1 MTSLMPFVV
10 VGVAA
15 GAIYGL
21 AGVGLV
27 LTYRTSGV
35 FNFAHGAVASAGA
48 FLFYELYVRHGW
60 PWPVAAAICLV
71 VLAPTLG
78 ILLELVGRRLA
89 EASSWLQV
97 VGTVGLLLAVQG
109 LLLVSYGSEPKNVA
123 QFLPR
128 STFRLPGVN
137 VSWDQ
142 VIVVAIGVGVT
153 LLLSALLR
161 RTPLGIAMRGAV
173 DNPALLELTGISAV
187 LVRQGAWIVG
197 AVVAVASGI
206 LLAPVLGVDPFLLT
220 LLVVQAFGAAAI
232 GRFRHLGW
240 TMAGGIG
247 LGVLAAIGQRYAS
260 DFPTLL
266 GLPPSL
272 PFFAL
277 FAILI
282 VSRPSTTASE
292 SLRRTG
298 GERFS
303 PLPAPLRR
311 GLAVVAAGVVAVI
324 PFVVGPRLPVYI
336 SAAAFAIIFLSLG
349 LLVNLSGQVSL
360 CHAAFVAVGAA
371 SFSHLRVDVG
381 LPWPLAVLGAA
392 LLAVPVGALVAV
404 PAIRLSGIYL
414 GLATFGFGVLLERMV
429 YRTFL
434 LFGSESTR
442 LAPRPVLGALDGTS
456 NRVYFFIAAGLA
468 GLAAVAV
475 VHVQRSRLGRVLEA
489 VADSPVA
496 VVSFGASVT
505 TALVLV
511 FCFSAFLAGGAGA
524 ILASG
529 SGAAGPGG
537 LGAFE
542 SLLWLAV
549 IAISGRRVV
558 PAAVVAACLLAVVP
572 IYLPAGVRDYQTMAF
587 GVAAVT
593 AALVTDRLDVVGRVR
608 RGLVEHADRADR
620 SPVTARRLHPLR
632 SPVAA
637 RGRAG
642 TRTAAA
648 S

>member
-1 MTSLMPFVV
+1 
-10 VGVAA
+10 
-15 GAIYGL
+15 
-21 AGVGLV
+21 
-27 LTYRTSGV
+27 
-35 FNFAHGAVASAGA
+35 
-48 FLFYELYVRHGW
+48 
-60 PWPVAAAICLV
+60 
-71 VLAPTLG
+71 
-78 ILLELVGRRLA
+78 
-89 EASSWLQV
+89 
-97 VGTVGLLLAVQG
+97 
-109 LLLVSYGSEPKNVA
+109 
-123 QFLPR
+123 
-128 STFRLPGVN
+128 
-137 VSWDQ
+137 
-142 VIVVAIGVGVT
+142 
-153 LLLSALLR
+153 
-161 RTPLGIAMRGAV
+161 
-173 DNPALLELTGISAV
+173 
-187 LVRQGAWIVG
+187 
-197 AVVAVASGI
+197 
-206 LLAPVLGVDPFLLT
+206 
-220 LLVVQAFGAAAI
+220 
-232 GRFRHLGW
+232 
-240 TMAGGIG
+240 
-247 LGVLAAIGQRYAS
+247 
-260 DFPTLL
+260 
-266 GLPPSL
+266 
-272 PFFAL
+272 
-277 FAILI
+277 
-282 VSRPSTTASE
+282 
-292 SLRRTG
+292 
-298 GERFS
+298 
-303 PLPAPLRR
+303 
-311 GLAVVAAGVVAVI
+311 VVAAGVVAVI

-392 LLAVPVGALVAV
+392 LLAVPVGALVAI

-442 LAPRPVLGALDGTS
+442 LAPRPILGALDGTS

-468 GLAAVAV
+468 VLAAVAV

-524 ILASG
+524 VLASG

-572 IYLPAGVRDYQTMAF
+572 IYLPAGVRDYQTLAF

-608 RGLVEHADRADR
+608 RGLVEHAGRAR
-620 SPVTARRLHPLR
+620 HSPVTARRVHPLR

-637 RGRAG
+637 RGRAS
-642 TRTAAA
+642 TRTASA